1 MNDLT
6 RDNATPFADA
16 VTPTPAEPYW
26 SSDSAAIYKG
36 DILSV
41 LPALP
46 TGSVDAVIA
55 DPPYSSGGV
64 SIAERKRSTRTKYVS
79 GSAGDIAHENPDF
92 PGDQRDQR
100 SWTFWS
106 TLWMTEAL
114 RLTKPGG
121 SILVFTD
128 WRQLPSTTDA
138 MQAAGWTWRGV
149 VNWVKP
155 RGRSRPIRGGF
166 WNQAEYAVWGV
177 NGSIQKDYEV
187 YLPGA
192 IEARAPVGANRI
204 HQTEKPV
211 DPLLTTLVR
220 VAPPGGLIL
229 DPFTGSGSTG
239 VAAQMQGRRFIGI
252 EITDHYAKVAA
263 DRLSRPTLATAPDT
277 AGAASDPEQP
287 PAEPAHDAPGTAGDP
302 PALFVPAPRSGQ

>member
-1 MNDLT
+1 MNVPAPGH
-6 RDNATPFADA
+6 ATWPATGPGP
-16 VTPTPAEPYW
+16 VTVEPYW
-26 SSDSAAIYKG
+26 SSDTATLYKG
-36 DILSV
+36 DILAV

-46 TGSVDAVIA
+46 ADSVDAVIA

-64 SIAERKRSTRTKYVS
+64 SVAERKRSTRTKYVS
-79 GSAGDIAHENPDF
+79 GSVGDIAHENPDF

-106 TLWMTEAL
+106 TLWMSEAL

-128 WRQLPSTTDA
+128 WRQLPSTSDA

-166 WNQAEYAVWGV
+166 WNQAEYCVWGV
-177 NGSIQKDYEV
+177 NGSIQKEYEV

-192 IEARAPVGANRI
+192 IEARAPVGAARL

-220 VAPPGGLIL
+220 VAPPGGVIL
-229 DPFTGSGSTG
+229 DPFAGSGSTG
-239 VAAQMQGRRFIGI
+239 VAAQLQGRRFTGI
-252 EITDHYAKVAA
+252 EITDHYARVAA
-263 DRLSRPTLATAPDT
+263 ERLSRPALAPD
-277 AGAASDPEQP
+277 ASVGPGQETTVGEPDEPD
-287 PAEPAHDAPGTAGDP
+287 EPAQ
-302 PALFVPAPRSGQ
+302 LFVPEPREGT